1 MIHALIERTREG
13 RMHVIRTL
21 KAPPATR
28 RSVLIA
34 TLVTALIGAFALGV
48 QAADQ
53 RLDLADANLEKA
65 YALLLAS
72 QTSTEN
78 EKAAREFYRHIERAL
93 TLIERAR
100 ERIVAAKAAVDN
112 P

>member
-1 MIHALIERTREG
+1 VVLVG
-13 RMHVIRTL
+13 TL
-21 KAPPATR
+21 MA
-28 RSVLIA
+28 
-34 TLVTALIGAFALGV
+34 GFALGV

-72 QTSTEN
+72 QTETQDAQ
-78 EKAAREFYRHIERAL
+78 AAREFFRHIERAL

>member
-1 MIHALIERTREG
+1 VVVAVVAALVSG
-13 RMHVIRTL
+13 
-21 KAPPATR
+21 
-28 RSVLIA
+28 
-34 TLVTALIGAFALGV
+34 FALGV
-48 QAADQ
+48 QEADQ

-72 QTSTEN
+72 QITSGD

-100 ERIVAAKAAVDN
+100 ERIVAAKAAADN